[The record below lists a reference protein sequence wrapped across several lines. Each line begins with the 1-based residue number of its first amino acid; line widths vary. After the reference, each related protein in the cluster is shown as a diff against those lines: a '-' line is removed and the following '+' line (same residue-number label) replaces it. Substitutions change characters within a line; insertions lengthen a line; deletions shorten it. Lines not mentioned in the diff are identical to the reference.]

1 MSSSGAGSLSPLSK
15 RLLAGAGF
23 FAATVAVLTG
33 LGLVLTGGRAVRWKP
48 VVATGR
54 KLPSTAMKRATR
66 RLRACRAAPGAPP
79 PAAAEPDGAAVDMV
93 GIARPQPAAGG
104 VWLVSDPWAVD
115 RRRKVPRDG
124 AVWIGLP
131 EAVKVGR
138 VAPSGRII
146 RARGVLRVGRT
157 EVPGLGTAAYRLELE
172 TLWVRET
179 GAAEHE
185 HDHECDH

>member
-23 FAATVAVLTG
+23 FAATVAALTG
-33 LGLVLTGGRAVRWKP
+33 LGLFLTRGRAIRWKP
-48 VVATGR
+48 VVTTGR
-54 KLPSTAMKRATR
+54 KLPSAATKLATR
-66 RLRACRAAPGAPP
+66 RLRAWRGAQGEPP
-79 PAAAEPDGAAVDMV
+79 IEVAELDGTAVEIV
-93 GIARPQPAAGG
+93 GVARPQPAAGG

-131 EAVKVGR
+131 AAVKVGR
-138 VAPSGRII
+138 VAAAGSVI

-157 EVPGLGTAAYRLELE
+157 EVPRLGTAAYRLELE

-179 GAAEHE
+179 GAADHE

>member
-33 LGLVLTGGRAVRWKP
+33 LGLVLTRGRAVRWKP
-48 VVATGR
+48 VVTTGR
-54 KLPSTAMKRATR
+54 KLPSTATELPIQ
-66 RLRACRAAPGAPP
+66 RLRAWRGAQGEPP
-79 PAAAEPDGAAVDMV
+79 REVAELDGAAVDVV
-93 GIARPQPAAGG
+93 GVARPQPAAGG

-131 EAVKVGR
+131 AAVKVRR
-138 VAPSGRII
+138 VAPAGTVI

-157 EVPGLGTAAYRLELE
+157 EIARLGTAAYRLELE

-179 GAAEHE
+179 GEAEHE

>member
-1 MSSSGAGSLSPLSK
+1 MSPSGAGSLSPLSK
-15 RLLAGAGF
+15 RLLAGVGF

-33 LGLVLTGGRAVRWKP
+33 LGLFLTGGRAIRWKP
-48 VVATGR
+48 GVTTGR
-54 KLPSTAMKRATR
+54 ELPS
-66 RLRACRAAPGAPP
+66 AAW
-79 PAAAEPDGAAVDMV
+79 
-93 GIARPQPAAGG
+93 G

-131 EAVKVGR
+131 AAVKVGR
-138 VAPSGRII
+138 VAAAGTVI

-157 EVPGLGTAAYRLELE
+157 EVPSLGTAAYRLELE